1 MFDLNY
7 YPQKETMLA
16 SPMEQA
22 NAGIRIG
29 TDPKQLWTLEDID
42 QMSLGQPLDSKAI
55 KWSLKVRVSPPARMR
70 EMFGG
75 TLAYLKL
82 DLETENLYS

>member
-1 MFDLNY
+1 
-7 YPQKETMLA
+7 MLA

-42 QMSLGQPLDSKAI
+42 QMSLGKPLDSKAI
-55 KWSLKVRVSPPARMR
+55 KWSFKVRVRTKCPPARMR
-70 EMFGG
+70 EIFGG

-82 DLETENLYS
+82 GLETENLHS